1 MPDSKSHTSLAVQAT
16 LAGGSEDNGLNVFG
30 KSLFT
35 RWISNIHGCYESRL
49 RTQLFRLGFCLG
61 IVTPVF

>member
-30 KSLFT
+30 KSLL
-35 RWISNIHGCYESRL
+35 SNHRKEK
-49 RTQLFRLGFCLG
+49 
-61 IVTPVF
+61 